1 MPVAPTYPGVYIQ
14 ELPSGVHTISG
25 VATSITA
32 FVGYTARGLDN
43 KAKRIL
49 SFADYQ
55 RAFGGLDSD
64 SVLSYAVQQFFA
76 NGGGEAVVVRVP
88 KSDATAASVTL
99 KAASV
104 TPQEEPE
111 GGGEGEGEPGDED
124 EGEDAP
130 AVVPAAGVLTLT
142 ALSRGAWANDVLVDV
157 DYDGIA
163 TSDTKTF
170 NLTVT
175 DVATGAQERFARVTM
190 DSASSRYVV
199 AVVNDDANGSAMVS
213 AEVPKGQIDRPAQ
226 TGTSGGDIDLTKLSN
241 TQDYKIRISAG
252 ASGVPDAI
260 DEVEVTVI
268 ATGEALPTSILG
280 LGRLVERKI
289 NAALL
294 GARAGARVKVV
305 PSASGKGLRLLP
317 DFVPSLLPDA
327 LDAPLKLAAG
337 SPDALPH
344 LKLEA
349 AEAKVN
355 VGHYRLGKGWEAHAQ
370 AGTVEGKDGTTLP
383 GSADIIGS
391 EAEFTGIYALE
402 KVDLFNILCIPD
414 ATRPAAGLPNTT
426 DKSINPNSIFSSALA
441 YCTKR
446 RALLIVD
453 PPPEVRNVDKA
464 ADWISSGLTVS
475 GANAAAYFPR
485 IRVPDPLNDFQLR
498 TMAPCGVVA
507 GLYARTDASRGIWKA
522 PAGTEARLIG
532 VQGLEYRL
540 TDGENGVLNPLGLNC
555 FRSLPVYGTVS
566 WGARTLLGADVR
578 GSEWKYLPVRR
589 LALMIEES
597 LYRGTQWAVFEP
609 NDERLWSQL
618 RLNLTSFMHTLYR
631 QGAFQGTSPREAY
644 LVKCDAETTTQDDVN
659 RGLVNVLV
667 GFAPLRPA
675 EFVIVSIQQLAGQG
689 RN

>member
-25 VATSITA
+25 VATSVTA

-43 KAKRIL
+43 RAKRIF

-88 KSDATAASVTL
+88 KFDAAAAAITLKDATSGTPKNAL
-99 KAASV
+99 K
-104 TPQEEPE
+104 
-111 GGGEGEGEPGDED
+111 
-124 EGEDAP
+124 
-130 AVVPAAGVLTLT
+130 LT

-157 DYDGIA
+157 DYDGIDPA
-163 TSDTKTF
+163 DTKAF

-175 DVATGAQERFARVTM
+175 DVATGAQERFAKVTM
-190 DSASSRYVV
+190 NAASSRYVG
-199 AVVNDDANGSAMVS
+199 AVVNDDSNGSSMVS
-213 AEVPKGQIDRPAQ
+213 ATVLDAAANRPAQ
-226 TGTSGGDIDLTKLSN
+226 TGTSGGDITLSSLAN
-241 TQDYKIRISAG
+241 DKDYKVKITSDVPGGGGAISNL
-252 ASGVPDAI
+252 D
-260 DEVEVTVI
+260 VTVI

-280 LGRLVERKI
+280 LCRLVERKI

-294 GARAGARVKVV
+294 GVRAGARVKVV
-305 PSASGKGLRLLP
+305 PSASGKGLRILP
-317 DFVPSLLPDA
+317 DFAPTLLPDA
-327 LDAPLKLAAG
+327 LDAALTIAAG
-337 SPDALPH
+337 NPDALPQ
-344 LKLEA
+344 LQLA
-349 AEAKVN
+349 AAAVN
-355 VGHYRLGKGWEAHAQ
+355 VGHYRLGKGRAVLAQ
-370 AGTVEGKDGTTLP
+370 AGATTGQDGTTLP
-383 GSADIIGS
+383 KSADLIGD
-391 EAEFTGIYALE
+391 EAGFTGIYALE

-414 ATRPAAGLPNTT
+414 ATRPAAGSPNVT
-426 DKSINPNSIFSSALA
+426 DANVSPNSIFSSALA

-453 PPPEVRNVDKA
+453 PPPEIRNVDKA
-464 ADWISSGLTVS
+464 ADWISNGLTVS

-522 PAGTEARLIG
+522 PAGTEARLVG
-532 VQGLEYRL
+532 VQGLEYKL
-540 TDGENGVLNPLGLNC
+540 TDAENGVLNPLGLNC
-555 FRSLPVYGTVS
+555 FRSLPIYGTVS
-566 WGARTLLGADVR
+566 WGARTLLGADAR

-659 RGLVNVLV
+659 RGVVNVLV

-689 RN
+689 QN